1 MKLDE
6 LRISSWQQVPIKI
19 LVIQQLL
26 GFMGFRKIQ
35 ILFILFI
42 VVLSSY
48 TFIQDD
54 LNYSLILIKM
64 NEGWLSFISKR
75 GD

>member
-19 LVIQQLL
+19 LVIQQLF

-35 ILFILFI
+35 ILFIL
-42 VVLSSY
+42 VLSSY
-48 TFIQDD
+48 TLIQDD

>member
-35 ILFILFI
+35 ILFIL
-42 VVLSSY
+42 VLSSY

-54 LNYSLILIKM
+54 LNYSLILIQM

>member
-42 VVLSSY
+42 LVLSSY

-64 NEGWLSFISKR
+64 NEGWLSFISKW

>member
-26 GFMGFRKIQ
+26 GFMGFRKTQ
-35 ILFILFI
+35 ILFIL
-42 VVLSSY
+42 VLSSY

-64 NEGWLSFISKR
+64 NEGWLSFISKQ

>member
-26 GFMGFRKIQ
+26 DFMGFRKIQ
-35 ILFILFI
+35 ILFIL
-42 VVLSSY
+42 VLSSY

>member
-42 VVLSSY
+42 LVLSSY

-64 NEGWLSFISKR
+64 NEGWLSFISKP

>member
-26 GFMGFRKIQ
+26 GFMGFRKTQ
-35 ILFILFI
+35 ILF
-42 VVLSSY
+42 VLSSY

>member
-35 ILFILFI
+35 ILFIL
-42 VVLSSY
+42 VLSSY